1 MTAVEAFLQRAV
13 DLLVSQRQQWGG
25 WLQRAGYL
33 NLVTIIPRALMG
45 SESIAHETELKA
57 EWAID
62 SGAMRERGTIVL
74 AKSN

>member
-25 WLQRAGYL
+25 WFQRAGYL

-62 SGAMRERGTIVL
+62 SGAMRERGIIVL
-74 AKSN
+74 VKSN

>member
-13 DLLVSQRQQWGG
+13 DLLVSQRQQWSG

-45 SESIAHETELKA
+45 SESIAHET
-57 EWAID
+57 
-62 SGAMRERGTIVL
+62 
-74 AKSN
+74 